1 MLFKDGMRSYFVLPK
16 KDYTEKK
23 ALAKAN
29 EHFKENTKALM
40 IQSGRMIDDETVE
53 IGVKGDQ
60 WVVSRKG
67 KR

>member
-1 MLFKDGMRSYFVLPK
+1 MLFKDGYRSYFVLPK

-29 EHFKENTKALM
+29 EHFKANIKALQ
-40 IQSGRMIDDETVE
+40 IVSGRMIDMDTVE

>member
-1 MLFKDGMRSYFVLPK
+1 MLFKDGKRSYFVLPK

-23 ALAKAN
+23 AIAKAN
-29 EHFKENTKALM
+29 EHFKANTNALE
-40 IQSGRMIDDETVE
+40 IVSGRMIDKDTVE

-60 WVVSRKG
+60 WVISRKV

>member
-1 MLFKDGMRSYFVLPK
+1 MLFKDGKRSYFVLPK

-29 EHFKENTKALM
+29 EHFKANIKALQ
-40 IQSGRMIDDETVE
+40 IVSGRMIDMDTVE

-60 WVVSRKG
+60 WVVSRRG